1 MVNRRLVVLA
11 SVVLASLLVGCGSSD
26 GVRHIIDAPPGDG
39 SSSVATPDFIWY
51 VLDEASGSTA
61 KDSSANH
68 YDITNLTGVTWSQ
81 GAHFDGTGGGGSV
94 AVDASYR
101 TPPIT
106 ISAWLTAT
114 SRADETTGDGAL
126 APFPSN
132 AFGDDIPA
140 EFGYGIGLDVWT
152 DGTPGQA
159 LIVEDLGACIPGA
172 TFPVNCAIAGNVT
185 FVASTE
191 YLITLVIDADL
202 STTVYVNGAQ
212 FASGT
217 AGVLQVDATQF
228 WLGQHNDD
236 TTYGT
241 QRFFAGSMRDIRV
254 YKSALTATEAVAL
267 YTAGPT
273 TTAP

>member
-1 MVNRRLVVLA
+1 MVKRAVM
-11 SVVLASLLVGCGSSD
+11 LASLLMACGDGD
-26 GVRHIIDAPPGDG
+26 GVRHIVDAPRSSGDA
-39 SSSVATPDFIWY
+39 SSVATPDFIWY
-51 VLDEASGSTA
+51 VLDETSGTTA
-61 KDSSANH
+61 KDSSTNH
-68 YDITNLTGVTWSQ
+68 YDITDLTGVTWSQ

-94 AVDASYR
+94 AVDSSYR

-114 SRADETTGDGAL
+114 SRADQTSANAPL

-132 AFGDDIPA
+132 AFGDDIPS

-172 TFPVNCAIAGNVT
+172 TFPVNCAVAGNVS
-185 FVASTE
+185 FVAGTE
-191 YLITLVIDADL
+191 YLITLVIGADL
-202 STTVYVNGAQ
+202 STTVYVNGAV
-212 FASGT
+212 FATGT

-236 TTYGT
+236 TSYLTK
-241 QRFFAGSMRDIRV
+241 RFYAGGMRDIRV
-254 YKSALTATEAVAL
+254 YKSALTATDAAGL
-267 YTAGPT
+267 YAAGPT